1 MIFTFHII
9 TTYYKDEEKGVRF
22 MKINYFY
29 AWTKNKDK
37 RNEYT
42 KSLGGGF
49 RLPSFLKWLN
59 IFSKNRK

>member
-1 MIFTFHII
+1 
-9 TTYYKDEEKGVRF
+9 

-59 IFSKNRK
+59 LFRKKEE